1 VLTYSE
7 SKDILKRIGL
17 TIQPK
22 QYYNLIRNENSHSL
36 SPQEEALLLL
46 HYLESQ
52 EVHVVVDE
60 QYVLD
65 ERGEKRDRVI
75 TCIVWWTS
83 AQIQMARR
91 FVSDMLAQTDA
102 TFNTNE
108 KRLLLQCF
116 IGIDNT
122 NSTFEFLQA
131 FSTAESARNIR
142 FILQVLEDY
151 FFYDCPGF
159 AVLAGDFG
167 SGLSAGF
174 AQKAAEDAREAE
186 KQSALRGEQN
196 QWEDV
201 QEELQIDDYP
211 LPTAR
216 PEYEPDSQTIIIDTD
231 WVRAVEPT
239 VVTVNQESAILQ
251 YCTWHGAEAIKRRL
265 IAKGY
270 TKERRE
276 AINNLIWQWIKA
288 PDFDQLEEARD
299 ALIISLNNSEKE
311 YLTGW
316 YQPKEPQ
323 FCHAYTR
330 QYRNLGV
337 HATQRVEGNHSL
349 LTTNLHKNLK
359 VSDAVFR
366 ICNRLESLIEDYEQ
380 RLSRS
385 RISEPRLIDITF
397 FQRVLRRVT
406 HYCLNLCG
414 SELLKAKELY
424 DIEQSGSKKDDDND
438 DKFDPNIGCQQLCE
452 LPLRYRLPCKHWMLH
467 FYRKNEPIPPNLFHP
482 RWLIDGPPVLHKP
495 WQIRLDNIDYTRGGN
510 TITMEAERTG
520 DRSLGAGKQL
530 IIDTTMAIVEK
541 HQNLPPGEKEAF
553 ALAFKKMS
561 DSLATNQDQKLQRL
575 KAIPRRLPDP
585 IVQPKVT
592 FVPGRKRALT
602 GREAAE
608 LQEKEEARR
617 RRRAQIEAEKQA
629 ENDARQ
635 AEAAALRS
643 QLYDAVVAEYVASHD
658 TPYNFI
664 EISSDSDD
672 DDNSDALIAQSQALQ
687 SSIQPTID
695 DPVQQDNT
703 SDSDEFVDID
713 VLIAQSQARTSLI
726 EPTIQ
731 PTINDL
737 VQQDNTSDSD
747 EFVDIDVLITQS
759 QAQSQ
764 PPTSSNRPI
773 RTRKPTAKQASQ
785 NRRVIEREEKRLA
798 KLSKKPKTAD
808 TTQLDEFELPF
819 RSSQ

>member
-1 VLTYSE
+1 M
-7 SKDILKRIGL
+7 GL
-17 TIQPK
+17 TIAPK
-22 QYYNLIRNENSHSL
+22 QYYNLLRNEQAFKL

-52 EVHVVVDE
+52 NVHVVVDE

-65 ERGEKRDRVI
+65 ERGEKKDRLI

-142 FILQVLEDY
+142 FILQVLQDY

-174 AQKAAEDAREAE
+174 AQKAAEDTREAKRQLAYKG
-186 KQSALRGEQN
+186 KQI

-201 QEELQIDDYP
+201 PEELQIDDYP

-216 PEYEPDSQTIIIDTD
+216 PEYEPDSQTIIVNTD

-239 VVTVNQESAILQ
+239 VVTINQEKAILQ

-276 AINNLIWQWIKA
+276 DINNLIWEWIKA
-288 PDFDQLEEARD
+288 PDFDTLEEARD
-299 ALIISLNNSEKE
+299 KLILSLNNNEKE
-311 YLTGW
+311 YLVGW

-337 HATQRVEGNHSL
+337 HATQRVEGNHVL
-349 LTTNLHKNLK
+349 LTANLHKNLK

-366 ICNRLESLIEDYEQ
+366 ICNRLESLIKDYEQ

-385 RISEPRLIDITF
+385 RISEPRLIDTIF
-397 FQRVLRRVT
+397 FRRVIRRVT

-414 SELLKAKELY
+414 PELLKAKELY
-424 DIEQSGSKKDDDND
+424 DIEFLGDNIDGDND
-438 DKFDPNIGCQQLCE
+438 EFNPEFGCQQLCE
-452 LPLRYRLPCKHWMLH
+452 LPLRYRLPCKHWMLY
-467 FYRKNEPIPPNLFHP
+467 FYRKNEPIPANLFHP
-482 RWLIDGPPVLHKP
+482 RWLIDGPAVLHKP
-495 WQIRLDNIDYTRGGN
+495 WQIRLDNIDYTMGGN
-510 TITMEAERTG
+510 TITEEAKHTG
-520 DRSLGAGKQL
+520 DRSLGAGRQL
-530 IIDTTMAIVEK
+530 IIDTTMAMVEK
-541 HQNLPPGEKEAF
+541 HQNLPPGEKESF

-561 DSLATNQDQKLQRL
+561 DILATNQEQKLERL
-575 KAIPRRLPDP
+575 KAIPRRLPDA
-585 IVQPKVT
+585 IVQSKVT

-608 LQEKEEARR
+608 LQEKEQARE
-617 RRRAQIEAEKQA
+617 RRRAQIAAEKQA
-629 ENDARQ
+629 KNDAWQ
-635 AEAAALRS
+635 DEAAAVRS
-643 QLYDAVVAEYVASHD
+643 QLLDAVAAEYVASQD
-658 TPYNFI
+658 TESHKIINI
-664 EISSDSDD
+664 SDSD
-672 DDNSDALIAQSQALQ
+672 SDEFVDTDVLIAQSQART
-687 SSIQPTID
+687 SSIQPKTLVD
-695 DPVQQDNT
+695 DIIQQDE
-703 SDSDEFVDID
+703 SPDSDEFVDID
-713 VLIAQSQARTSLI
+713 VLIAQSQARSQA
-726 EPTIQ
+726 PIQ
-731 PTINDL
+731 PT
-737 VQQDNTSDSD
+737 
-747 EFVDIDVLITQS
+747 
-759 QAQSQ
+759 
-764 PPTSSNRPI
+764 PSSSRPI
-773 RTRKPTAKQASQ
+773 RACKPTAKQASQ
-785 NRRVIEREEKRLA
+785 NGRAIEKEDKRLA
-798 KLSKKPKTAD
+798 RLTRKPKTVD
-808 TTQLDEFELPF
+808 TTQLDDFELPF

>member
-1 VLTYSE
+1 M
-7 SKDILKRIGL
+7 GL
-17 TIQPK
+17 TIAPK
-22 QYYNLIRNENSHSL
+22 QYYNLLRNEQAFKL

-52 EVHVVVDE
+52 NVHVVVDE

-65 ERGEKRDRVI
+65 ERGEKKDRLI

-142 FILQVLEDY
+142 FILQVLQDY

-174 AQKAAEDAREAE
+174 AQKAAEDTREAKRQLAYKG
-186 KQSALRGEQN
+186 KQI

-201 QEELQIDDYP
+201 PEELQIDDYP

-216 PEYEPDSQTIIIDTD
+216 PEYEPDSQTIIVNTD

-239 VVTVNQESAILQ
+239 VVTINQEKAILQ

-265 IAKGY
+265 IAKVY

-276 AINNLIWQWIKA
+276 DINNLIWEWIKA
-288 PDFDQLEEARD
+288 PDFDTLEEARD
-299 ALIISLNNSEKE
+299 KLILSLNNNEKE
-311 YLTGW
+311 YLVGW

-337 HATQRVEGNHSL
+337 HATQRVEGNHVL
-349 LTTNLHKNLK
+349 LTANLHKNLK

-366 ICNRLESLIEDYEQ
+366 ICNRLESLIKDYEQ

-385 RISEPRLIDITF
+385 RISEPRLIDTIF
-397 FQRVLRRVT
+397 FRRVIRRVT

-414 SELLKAKELY
+414 PELLKAKELY
-424 DIEQSGSKKDDDND
+424 DIEFLGDNIDGDND
-438 DKFDPNIGCQQLCE
+438 EFNPEFGCQQLCE
-452 LPLRYRLPCKHWMLH
+452 LPLRYRLPCKHWMLY
-467 FYRKNEPIPPNLFHP
+467 FYRKNEPIPANLFHP
-482 RWLIDGPPVLHKP
+482 RWLIDGPAVLHKP
-495 WQIRLDNIDYTRGGN
+495 WQIRLDNIDYTMGGN
-510 TITMEAERTG
+510 TITEEAKHTG
-520 DRSLGAGKQL
+520 DRSLGAGRQL
-530 IIDTTMAIVEK
+530 IIDTTMAMVEK
-541 HQNLPPGEKEAF
+541 HQNLPPGEKESF

-561 DSLATNQDQKLQRL
+561 DILATNQEQKLERL
-575 KAIPRRLPDP
+575 KAIPRRLPDA
-585 IVQPKVT
+585 IVQSKVT

-608 LQEKEEARR
+608 LQEKEQARE
-617 RRRAQIEAEKQA
+617 RRRAQIAAEKQA
-629 ENDARQ
+629 KNDAWQ
-635 AEAAALRS
+635 DEAAAVRS
-643 QLYDAVVAEYVASHD
+643 QLLDAVAAEYVASQD
-658 TPYNFI
+658 TESHKIINI
-664 EISSDSDD
+664 SDSD
-672 DDNSDALIAQSQALQ
+672 SDEFVDTDVLIAQSQART
-687 SSIQPTID
+687 SSIQPKTLVD
-695 DPVQQDNT
+695 DIIQQDE
-703 SDSDEFVDID
+703 SPDSDEFVDID
-713 VLIAQSQARTSLI
+713 VLIAQSQARSQA
-726 EPTIQ
+726 PIQ
-731 PTINDL
+731 PT
-737 VQQDNTSDSD
+737 
-747 EFVDIDVLITQS
+747 
-759 QAQSQ
+759 
-764 PPTSSNRPI
+764 PSSSRPI
-773 RTRKPTAKQASQ
+773 RACKPTAKQASQ
-785 NRRVIEREEKRLA
+785 NGRAIEKEDKRLA
-798 KLSKKPKTAD
+798 RLTRKPKTVD
-808 TTQLDEFELPF
+808 TTQLDDFELPF

>member
-1 VLTYSE
+1 M
-7 SKDILKRIGL
+7 GL
-17 TIQPK
+17 TIAPK
-22 QYYNLIRNENSHSL
+22 QYYNLLRNEQAFKL

-52 EVHVVVDE
+52 NVHVVVDE

-65 ERGEKRDRVI
+65 ERGEKKDRLI

-142 FILQVLEDY
+142 FILQVLQDY

-174 AQKAAEDAREAE
+174 AQKAAEDTREAKRQLAYKG
-186 KQSALRGEQN
+186 KQI

-201 QEELQIDDYP
+201 PEELQIDDYP

-216 PEYEPDSQTIIIDTD
+216 PEYEPDSQTIIVNTD

-239 VVTVNQESAILQ
+239 VVTINQEKAILQ

-276 AINNLIWQWIKA
+276 DINNLIWEWIKA
-288 PDFDQLEEARD
+288 PDFDTLEEARD
-299 ALIISLNNSEKE
+299 KLILSLNNNEKE
-311 YLTGW
+311 YLVGW

-337 HATQRVEGNHSL
+337 HATQRVEGNHVL
-349 LTTNLHKNLK
+349 LTANLHKNLK

-366 ICNRLESLIEDYEQ
+366 ICNRLESLIKDYEQ

-385 RISEPRLIDITF
+385 RISEPRLIDAIF
-397 FQRVLRRVT
+397 FRRVIRRVT

-414 SELLKAKELY
+414 PELLKAKELY
-424 DIEQSGSKKDDDND
+424 DIEFLGDNIDGDND
-438 DKFDPNIGCQQLCE
+438 EFNPEFGCQQLCE
-452 LPLRYRLPCKHWMLH
+452 LPLRYRLPCKHWMLY
-467 FYRKNEPIPPNLFHP
+467 FYRKNEPIPANLFHP
-482 RWLIDGPPVLHKP
+482 RWLIDGPAVLHKP
-495 WQIRLDNIDYTRGGN
+495 WQIRLDNIDYTMGGN
-510 TITMEAERTG
+510 TITEEAKHTG
-520 DRSLGAGKQL
+520 DRSLGAGRQL
-530 IIDTTMAIVEK
+530 IIDTTMAMVEK
-541 HQNLPPGEKEAF
+541 HQNLPPGEKESF

-561 DSLATNQDQKLQRL
+561 DILATNQEQKLERL
-575 KAIPRRLPDP
+575 KAIPRRLPDA
-585 IVQPKVT
+585 IVQSKVT

-608 LQEKEEARR
+608 LQEKEQARE
-617 RRRAQIEAEKQA
+617 RRRAQIAAEKQA
-629 ENDARQ
+629 KNDARQ
-635 AEAAALRS
+635 DEAAAVRS
-643 QLYDAVVAEYVASHD
+643 QLLDAVAAEYVASQD
-658 TPYNFI
+658 TESHKIINI
-664 EISSDSDD
+664 SDSD
-672 DDNSDALIAQSQALQ
+672 SDEFVDTDVLIAQSQART
-687 SSIQPTID
+687 SSIQPKTLVD
-695 DPVQQDNT
+695 DIIQQDE
-703 SDSDEFVDID
+703 SPDSDEFVDID
-713 VLIAQSQARTSLI
+713 VLIAQSQARSQA
-726 EPTIQ
+726 PIQ
-731 PTINDL
+731 PT
-737 VQQDNTSDSD
+737 
-747 EFVDIDVLITQS
+747 
-759 QAQSQ
+759 
-764 PPTSSNRPI
+764 PSSSRPI
-773 RTRKPTAKQASQ
+773 RACKPTAKQASQ
-785 NRRVIEREEKRLA
+785 NGRAIEKEDKRLA
-798 KLSKKPKTAD
+798 RLTRKPKTVD
-808 TTQLDEFELPF
+808 TTQLDDFELPF

>member
-1 VLTYSE
+1 M
-7 SKDILKRIGL
+7 GL
-17 TIQPK
+17 TIAPK
-22 QYYNLIRNENSHSL
+22 QYYNLLRNEQAFKL

-52 EVHVVVDE
+52 NVHVVVDK

-65 ERGEKRDRVI
+65 ERGEKKDRLI

-142 FILQVLEDY
+142 FILQVLQDY

-174 AQKAAEDAREAE
+174 AQKAAEDTREAKRQLAYKG
-186 KQSALRGEQN
+186 KQI

-201 QEELQIDDYP
+201 PEELQIDDYP

-216 PEYEPDSQTIIIDTD
+216 PEYEPDSQTIIVNTD

-239 VVTVNQESAILQ
+239 VVTINQEKAILQ

-276 AINNLIWQWIKA
+276 DINNLIWEWIKA
-288 PDFDQLEEARD
+288 PDFDTLEEARD
-299 ALIISLNNSEKE
+299 KLILSLNNNEKE
-311 YLTGW
+311 YLVGW

-337 HATQRVEGNHSL
+337 HATQRVEGNHVL
-349 LTTNLHKNLK
+349 LTANLHKNLK

-366 ICNRLESLIEDYEQ
+366 ICNRLESLIKDYEQ

-385 RISEPRLIDITF
+385 RISEPRLIDTIF
-397 FQRVLRRVT
+397 FRRVIRRVT

-414 SELLKAKELY
+414 PELLKAKELY
-424 DIEQSGSKKDDDND
+424 DIEFLGDNIDGDND
-438 DKFDPNIGCQQLCE
+438 EFNPEFGCQQLCE
-452 LPLRYRLPCKHWMLH
+452 LPLRYRLPCKHWMLY
-467 FYRKNEPIPPNLFHP
+467 FYRKNEPIPANLFHP
-482 RWLIDGPPVLHKP
+482 RWLIDGPAVLHKP
-495 WQIRLDNIDYTRGGN
+495 WQIRLDNIDYTMGGN
-510 TITMEAERTG
+510 TITEEAKHTG
-520 DRSLGAGKQL
+520 DRSLGAGRQL
-530 IIDTTMAIVEK
+530 IIDTTMAMVEK
-541 HQNLPPGEKEAF
+541 HQNLPPGEKESF

-561 DSLATNQDQKLQRL
+561 DILATNQEQKLERL
-575 KAIPRRLPDP
+575 KAIPRRLPDA
-585 IVQPKVT
+585 IVQSKVT

-608 LQEKEEARR
+608 LQEKEQARE
-617 RRRAQIEAEKQA
+617 RRRAQIAAEKQA
-629 ENDARQ
+629 KNDARQ
-635 AEAAALRS
+635 DEAAAVRS
-643 QLYDAVVAEYVASHD
+643 QLLDAVAAEYVASQD
-658 TPYNFI
+658 TESHKIINI
-664 EISSDSDD
+664 SDSD
-672 DDNSDALIAQSQALQ
+672 SDEFVDTDVLIAQSQART
-687 SSIQPTID
+687 SSIQPKTLVD
-695 DPVQQDNT
+695 DIIQQDE
-703 SDSDEFVDID
+703 SPDSDEFVDID
-713 VLIAQSQARTSLI
+713 VLIAQSQARSQA
-726 EPTIQ
+726 PIQ
-731 PTINDL
+731 PT
-737 VQQDNTSDSD
+737 
-747 EFVDIDVLITQS
+747 
-759 QAQSQ
+759 
-764 PPTSSNRPI
+764 PSSSRPI
-773 RTRKPTAKQASQ
+773 RACKPTAKQASQ
-785 NRRVIEREEKRLA
+785 NGRAIEKEDKRLA
-798 KLSKKPKTAD
+798 RLTRKPKTVD
-808 TTQLDEFELPF
+808 TTQLDDFELPF

>member
-1 VLTYSE
+1 M
-7 SKDILKRIGL
+7 GL
-17 TIQPK
+17 TIAPK
-22 QYYNLIRNENSHSL
+22 QYYNLLRNEQAFKL

-52 EVHVVVDE
+52 NVHVVVDE

-65 ERGEKRDRVI
+65 ERGEKKDRLI

-142 FILQVLEDY
+142 FILQVLQDY

-174 AQKAAEDAREAE
+174 AQKAAEDTREAKRQLAYKG
-186 KQSALRGEQN
+186 KQI

-201 QEELQIDDYP
+201 PEELQIDDYP

-216 PEYEPDSQTIIIDTD
+216 PEYEPDSQTIIVNTD

-239 VVTVNQESAILQ
+239 VVTINQEKAILQ

-276 AINNLIWQWIKA
+276 DINNLIWEWIKA
-288 PDFDQLEEARD
+288 PDFDTLEEARD
-299 ALIISLNNSEKE
+299 KLILSLNNNEKE
-311 YLTGW
+311 YLVGW

-337 HATQRVEGNHSL
+337 HATQRVEGNHVL
-349 LTTNLHKNLK
+349 LTANLHKNLK

-366 ICNRLESLIEDYEQ
+366 ICNRLESLIKDYEQ

-385 RISEPRLIDITF
+385 RISEPRLIDTIF
-397 FQRVLRRVT
+397 FRRVIRRVT

-414 SELLKAKELY
+414 PELLKAKELY
-424 DIEQSGSKKDDDND
+424 DIEFLGDNIDGDND
-438 DKFDPNIGCQQLCE
+438 EFNPEFGCQQLCE
-452 LPLRYRLPCKHWMLH
+452 LPLRYRLPCKHWMLY
-467 FYRKNEPIPPNLFHP
+467 FYRKNEPIPANLFHP
-482 RWLIDGPPVLHKP
+482 RWLIDGPAVLHKP
-495 WQIRLDNIDYTRGGN
+495 WQIRLDNIDYTMGGN
-510 TITMEAERTG
+510 TITEEAKHTG
-520 DRSLGAGKQL
+520 DRSLGAGRQL
-530 IIDTTMAIVEK
+530 IIDTTMAMVEK
-541 HQNLPPGEKEAF
+541 HQNLPPGEKESF

-561 DSLATNQDQKLQRL
+561 DILATNQEQKLERL
-575 KAIPRRLPDP
+575 KAIPRRLPDA
-585 IVQPKVT
+585 IVQSKVT

-608 LQEKEEARR
+608 LQEKEQARE
-617 RRRAQIEAEKQA
+617 RRRAQIAAEKQA
-629 ENDARQ
+629 KNDARQ
-635 AEAAALRS
+635 DEAAAVRS
-643 QLYDAVVAEYVASHD
+643 QLLDAVAAEYVASQD
-658 TPYNFI
+658 TESHKIINI
-664 EISSDSDD
+664 SDSD
-672 DDNSDALIAQSQALQ
+672 SDEFVDTDVLIAQSQART
-687 SSIQPTID
+687 SSIQPKTLVD
-695 DPVQQDNT
+695 DIIQQDE
-703 SDSDEFVDID
+703 SPDSDEFVDID
-713 VLIAQSQARTSLI
+713 VLIAQSQARSQA
-726 EPTIQ
+726 PIQ
-731 PTINDL
+731 PT
-737 VQQDNTSDSD
+737 
-747 EFVDIDVLITQS
+747 
-759 QAQSQ
+759 
-764 PPTSSNRPI
+764 PSSSRPI
-773 RTRKPTAKQASQ
+773 RACKPTAKQASQ
-785 NRRVIEREEKRLA
+785 NGRAIEKEDKRLA
-798 KLSKKPKTAD
+798 RLTRKPKTVD
-808 TTQLDEFELPF
+808 TTQLDDFELPF

>member
-1 VLTYSE
+1 M
-7 SKDILKRIGL
+7 
-17 TIQPK
+17 
-22 QYYNLIRNENSHSL
+22 
-36 SPQEEALLLL
+36 L

-52 EVHVVVDE
+52 NVHVVVDE

-65 ERGEKRDRVI
+65 ERGEKKDRLI

-142 FILQVLEDY
+142 FILQVLQDY

-174 AQKAAEDAREAE
+174 AQKAAEDTREAKRQLAYKG
-186 KQSALRGEQN
+186 KQI

-201 QEELQIDDYP
+201 PEELQIDDYP

-216 PEYEPDSQTIIIDTD
+216 PEYEPDSQTIIVNTD

-239 VVTVNQESAILQ
+239 VVTINQEKAILQ

-276 AINNLIWQWIKA
+276 DINNLIWEWIKA
-288 PDFDQLEEARD
+288 PDFDTLEEARD
-299 ALIISLNNSEKE
+299 KLILSLNNNEKE
-311 YLTGW
+311 YLVGW

-337 HATQRVEGNHSL
+337 HATQRVEGNHVL
-349 LTTNLHKNLK
+349 LTANLHKNLK

-366 ICNRLESLIEDYEQ
+366 ICNRLESLIKDYEQ

-385 RISEPRLIDITF
+385 RISEPRLIDTIF
-397 FQRVLRRVT
+397 FRRVIRRVT

-414 SELLKAKELY
+414 PELLKAKELY
-424 DIEQSGSKKDDDND
+424 DIEFLGDNIDGDND
-438 DKFDPNIGCQQLCE
+438 EFNPEFGCQQLCE
-452 LPLRYRLPCKHWMLH
+452 LPLRYRLPCKHWMLY
-467 FYRKNEPIPPNLFHP
+467 FYRKNEPIPANLFHP
-482 RWLIDGPPVLHKP
+482 RWLIDGPAVLHKP
-495 WQIRLDNIDYTRGGN
+495 WQIRLDNIDYTMGGN
-510 TITMEAERTG
+510 TITEEAKHTG
-520 DRSLGAGKQL
+520 DRSLGAGRQL
-530 IIDTTMAIVEK
+530 IIDTTMAMVEK
-541 HQNLPPGEKEAF
+541 HQNLPPGEKESF

-561 DSLATNQDQKLQRL
+561 DILATNQEQKLERL
-575 KAIPRRLPDP
+575 KAIPRRLPDA
-585 IVQPKVT
+585 IVQSKVT

-608 LQEKEEARR
+608 LQEKEQARE
-617 RRRAQIEAEKQA
+617 RRRAQIAAEKQA
-629 ENDARQ
+629 KNDAWQ
-635 AEAAALRS
+635 DEAAAVRS
-643 QLYDAVVAEYVASHD
+643 QLLDAVAAEYVASQD
-658 TPYNFI
+658 TESHKIINI
-664 EISSDSDD
+664 SDSD
-672 DDNSDALIAQSQALQ
+672 SDEFVDTDVLIAQSQART
-687 SSIQPTID
+687 SSIQPKTLVD
-695 DPVQQDNT
+695 DIIQQDE
-703 SDSDEFVDID
+703 SPDSDEFVDID
-713 VLIAQSQARTSLI
+713 VLIAQSQARSQA
-726 EPTIQ
+726 PIQ
-731 PTINDL
+731 PT
-737 VQQDNTSDSD
+737 
-747 EFVDIDVLITQS
+747 
-759 QAQSQ
+759 
-764 PPTSSNRPI
+764 PSSSRPI
-773 RTRKPTAKQASQ
+773 RACKPTAKQASQ
-785 NRRVIEREEKRLA
+785 NGRAIEKEDKRLA
-798 KLSKKPKTAD
+798 RLTRKPKTVD
-808 TTQLDEFELPF
+808 TTQLDDFELPF

>member
-1 VLTYSE
+1 M
-7 SKDILKRIGL
+7 
-17 TIQPK
+17 
-22 QYYNLIRNENSHSL
+22 
-36 SPQEEALLLL
+36 L

-52 EVHVVVDE
+52 NVHVVVDE

-65 ERGEKRDRVI
+65 ERGEKKDRLI

-142 FILQVLEDY
+142 FILQVLQDY

-174 AQKAAEDAREAE
+174 AQKAAEDTREAE
-186 KQSALRGEQN
+186 RQLAYKGKQI

-201 QEELQIDDYP
+201 PEELQIDDYP

-216 PEYEPDSQTIIIDTD
+216 PEYEPDSQTIIVDTD

-239 VVTVNQESAILQ
+239 VVTINQEKAILQ

-276 AINNLIWQWIKA
+276 DINNLIWEWIKA
-288 PDFDQLEEARD
+288 PDLDTLEEARD
-299 ALIISLNNSEKE
+299 KLILSLNNNEKE
-311 YLTGW
+311 YLVGW

-337 HATQRVEGNHSL
+337 HSTQRVEGNHPL
-349 LTTNLHKNLK
+349 LTANLHKNLK

-385 RISEPRLIDITF
+385 RISEPRLIDTTF
-397 FQRVLRRVT
+397 FRLVLRRVT
-406 HYCLNLCG
+406 HYCLELCS

-424 DIEQSGSKKDDDND
+424 DIEVLGGEEDDE
-438 DKFDPNIGCQQLCE
+438 FDPEFGCEQLCE
-452 LPLRYRLPCKHWMLH
+452 LPLRYRLPCKHWMLY
-467 FYRKNEPIPPNLFHP
+467 FYRKNEPIPINLLHP
-482 RWLIDGPPVLHKP
+482 RWLVDGPSILHKP
-495 WQIRLDNIDYTRGGN
+495 WQIRLDNFDYTRGGDDISTEEN
-510 TITMEAERTG
+510 TG

-530 IIDTTMAIVEK
+530 IIDTTLAMIEK
-541 HQNLPPGEKEAF
+541 HQNLPPGEKETF
-553 ALAFKKMS
+553 ALTFKKMS
-561 DSLATNQDQKLQRL
+561 DSLAKNQDQKLERL
-575 KAIPRRLPDP
+575 KAIPRRLPDA
-585 IVQPKVT
+585 IIQPKVT

-608 LQEKEEARR
+608 LQEKEEARL
-617 RRRAQIEAEKQA
+617 RRRAQIASEKQ
-629 ENDARQ
+629 EQNDAWQEQ
-635 AEAAALRS
+635 ATALHS
-643 QLYDAVVAEYVASHD
+643 QLVATVAAEYVASQGSESHD
-658 TPYNFI
+658 I
-664 EISSDSDD
+664 IDISS
-672 DDNSDALIAQSQALQ
+672 
-687 SSIQPTID
+687 
-695 DPVQQDNT
+695 
-703 SDSDEFVDID
+703 E
-713 VLIAQSQARTSLI
+713 
-726 EPTIQ
+726 
-731 PTINDL
+731 
-737 VQQDNTSDSD
+737 SD
-747 EFVDIDVLITQS
+747 EFVDIDVLITQN
-759 QAQSQ
+759 QARSSSSTQ
-764 PPTSSNRPI
+764 PTTSSVVPSSSRRARERN
-773 RTRKPTAKQASQ
+773 PTTKQASQ
-785 NRRVIEREEKRLA
+785 NRRIIEKEEKRLA
-798 KLSKKPKTAD
+798 KLARKPKTIN
-808 TTQLDEFELPF
+808 TTQLDEFDLPF

>member
-1 VLTYSE
+1 M
-7 SKDILKRIGL
+7 LKRIGL
-17 TIQPK
+17 TIAPK
-22 QYYNLIRNENSHSL
+22 QYYNLLRNEQAFKL

-52 EVHVVVDE
+52 NVHVVVDE

-65 ERGEKRDRVI
+65 ERGVKKDRLI

-142 FILQVLEDY
+142 FILQVLQDY

-174 AQKAAEDAREAE
+174 AQKAAEDTREAE
-186 KQSALRGEQN
+186 RQLAYKGKQI

-201 QEELQIDDYP
+201 PEELQIDDYP

-216 PEYEPDSQTIIIDTD
+216 PEYEPDSQTIIVNTD

-239 VVTVNQESAILQ
+239 VVTINQEKAILQ

-276 AINNLIWQWIKA
+276 DINNLIWEWIKA
-288 PDFDQLEEARD
+288 PDFDTLEEARD
-299 ALIISLNNSEKE
+299 KLILSLNNNEKE
-311 YLTGW
+311 YLVGW

-337 HATQRVEGNHSL
+337 HATQRVEGNHVL
-349 LTTNLHKNLK
+349 LTANLHKNLK

-385 RISEPRLIDITF
+385 RISEPRLIDTTF
-397 FQRVLRRVT
+397 FRLILRRVT
-406 HYCLNLCG
+406 HYCLELCN

-424 DIEQSGSKKDDDND
+424 DIE
-438 DKFDPNIGCQQLCE
+438 
-452 LPLRYRLPCKHWMLH
+452 
-467 FYRKNEPIPPNLFHP
+467 
-482 RWLIDGPPVLHKP
+482 
-495 WQIRLDNIDYTRGGN
+495 
-510 TITMEAERTG
+510 
-520 DRSLGAGKQL
+520 
-530 IIDTTMAIVEK
+530 
-541 HQNLPPGEKEAF
+541 
-553 ALAFKKMS
+553 
-561 DSLATNQDQKLQRL
+561 
-575 KAIPRRLPDP
+575 
-585 IVQPKVT
+585 
-592 FVPGRKRALT
+592 
-602 GREAAE
+602 
-608 LQEKEEARR
+608 
-617 RRRAQIEAEKQA
+617 
-629 ENDARQ
+629 
-635 AEAAALRS
+635 
-643 QLYDAVVAEYVASHD
+643 
-658 TPYNFI
+658 
-664 EISSDSDD
+664 
-672 DDNSDALIAQSQALQ
+672 
-687 SSIQPTID
+687 
-695 DPVQQDNT
+695 
-703 SDSDEFVDID
+703 
-713 VLIAQSQARTSLI
+713 
-726 EPTIQ
+726 
-731 PTINDL
+731 
-737 VQQDNTSDSD
+737 
-747 EFVDIDVLITQS
+747 
-759 QAQSQ
+759 
-764 PPTSSNRPI
+764 
-773 RTRKPTAKQASQ
+773 
-785 NRRVIEREEKRLA
+785 
-798 KLSKKPKTAD
+798 
-808 TTQLDEFELPF
+808 
-819 RSSQ
+819 

>member
-1 VLTYSE
+1 M
-7 SKDILKRIGL
+7 GL
-17 TIQPK
+17 TIAPK
-22 QYYNLIRNENSHSL
+22 QYYNLLRNEQAFKL

-52 EVHVVVDE
+52 NVHVVVDE

-65 ERGEKRDRVI
+65 ERGEKKDRLI

-142 FILQVLEDY
+142 FILQVLQDY

-174 AQKAAEDAREAE
+174 AQKAAEDTREAE
-186 KQSALRGEQN
+186 RQLAYKGKQV

-201 QEELQIDDYP
+201 PEELQIDDYP

-216 PEYEPDSQTIIIDTD
+216 PEYEPDSQTIIVDTD

-239 VVTVNQESAILQ
+239 VVTINQEKAILQ

-276 AINNLIWQWIKA
+276 DINNLIWEWIKA
-288 PDFDQLEEARD
+288 PDLDTLEEARD
-299 ALIISLNNSEKE
+299 KLILSLNNNEKE
-311 YLTGW
+311 YLVGW

-337 HATQRVEGNHSL
+337 HATQRVEGNHVL
-349 LTTNLHKNLK
+349 LTANLHKNLK

-366 ICNRLESLIEDYEQ
+366 ICNRLESLIKDYEQ

-385 RISEPRLIDITF
+385 RISEPRLIDAIF
-397 FQRVLRRVT
+397 FRRVIRRVT

-414 SELLKAKELY
+414 PELFKAKELY
-424 DIEQSGSKKDDDND
+424 DIELSGDKMDGDND
-438 DKFDPNIGCQQLCE
+438 EFDPEFGCQQLCE
-452 LPLRYRLPCKHWMLH
+452 LPLRYRLPCKHWMLY
-467 FYRKNEPIPPNLFHP
+467 FYRKNEPIPANIFHP
-482 RWLIDGPPVLHKP
+482 RWLIDGPAVLHKP
-495 WQIRLDNIDYTRGGN
+495 WQIRLDNIDYTMGGN
-510 TITMEAERTG
+510 TITEEAKHTG
-520 DRSLGAGKQL
+520 DRSLGAGRQL
-530 IIDTTMAIVEK
+530 IIDTTMAMVEK
-541 HQNLPPGEKEAF
+541 HQNLPPGEKESF

-561 DSLATNQDQKLQRL
+561 DILATNQEQKLERL
-575 KAIPRRLPDP
+575 KAIPRRLPDA
-585 IVQPKVT
+585 IVQSKVT

-608 LQEKEEARR
+608 LQEKEQARE
-617 RRRAQIEAEKQA
+617 RRRAQIAAEKQA
-629 ENDARQ
+629 KNDARQ
-635 AEAAALRS
+635 DEAAAVRS
-643 QLYDAVVAEYVASHD
+643 QLLDAVAAEYVASQD
-658 TPYNFI
+658 TESHKIINI
-664 EISSDSDD
+664 SDSD
-672 DDNSDALIAQSQALQ
+672 SDEFVDTDVLIAQSQART
-687 SSIQPTID
+687 SSIQPKTLVD
-695 DPVQQDNT
+695 DIIQQDE
-703 SDSDEFVDID
+703 SPDSDEFVDID
-713 VLIAQSQARTSLI
+713 VLIAQSQARSQA
-726 EPTIQ
+726 PIQ
-731 PTINDL
+731 PT
-737 VQQDNTSDSD
+737 
-747 EFVDIDVLITQS
+747 
-759 QAQSQ
+759 
-764 PPTSSNRPI
+764 TSSSRPI
-773 RTRKPTAKQASQ
+773 RVCKPTAKQASQ
-785 NRRVIEREEKRLA
+785 NRRAIEKEDKRLA
-798 KLSKKPKTAD
+798 RLTRKPKTVD
-808 TTQLDEFELPF
+808 TTQLDDFELPF